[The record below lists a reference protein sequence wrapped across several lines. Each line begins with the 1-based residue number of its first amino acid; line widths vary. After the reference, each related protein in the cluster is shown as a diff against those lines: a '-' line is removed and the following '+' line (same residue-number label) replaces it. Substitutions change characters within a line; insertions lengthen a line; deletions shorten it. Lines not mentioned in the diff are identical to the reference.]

1 MVEKLKDEK
10 FIKKLLLIFLV
21 LQPFLDCYLLYTD
34 EVMNIFHFSPTTI
47 IRFLIIGFL
56 FILVFFNKNNKETRK
71 SIIIYGLVILIYTI
85 LHIITTYSY
94 NIDSF
99 PSFKYSLTAE
109 IFYIARMLLPIC
121 IIYIVYTLKI
131 NKEEFINLFLWVA
144 FITSSIIVIMNLLNI
159 SLTSYGGNNQIDG
172 SLFSWFSS
180 NKPDSRLL
188 ASKGWFNSANQIS
201 ALFAILLPVCIY
213 SIFDKFS
220 FKRIATLCL
229 CILAMLMIGTRV
241 STIGWIPIYI
251 VMLLIYLFCSLILK
265 QVEFKWKNFIGSI
278 IIGCFFGVLY
288 IFSPLVNSADSVDQ
302 AALDAYLDEKEI
314 DLENMT
320 VEEYLPFLAI
330 NEEFY
335 TKLYPYHEHEEF
347 WYYVAKEV
355 PYYKRGG
362 NRNAQTLITED
373 INSNFK
379 TKLSPLFGLG
389 YSRFENAK
397 IYMEKDFLVHYYT
410 IGIIGIILFLSPYII
425 ILVYKLYQI
434 LFVDRKLFNFYNI
447 MLLAILTLPIG
458 ISFMSGH
465 VVDELIVSL
474 YIGFITG
481 IILKNIKPNINQ
493 KNI

>member
-10 FIKKLLLIFLV
+10 FIKKLLFIFLV

-71 SIIIYGLVILIYTI
+71 PIIIYGLVILIYTI
-85 LHIITTYSY
+85 LHIITTYSC

-220 FKRIATLCL
+220 FKRITTLCL

-288 IFSPLVNSADSVDQ
+288 IFSPLVNSAESVDQ

-335 TKLYPYHEHEEF
+335 TKLYPYDEHEDF

-434 LFVDRKLFNFYNI
+434 LFVDRKLFNFYNV
-447 MLLAILTLPIG
+447 MLLANLFLPIA

-474 YIGFITG
+474 YMGFIAG

>member
-71 SIIIYGLVILIYTI
+71 PIIIYGLVILIYTI

-335 TKLYPYHEHEEF
+335 TKLYPYDEHEEF

-425 ILVYKLYQI
+425 ILVYKLCQI
-434 LFVDRKLFNFYNI
+434 LFVDRKLFNFYNV
-447 MLLAILTLPIG
+447 MLLANLFLPIA

-474 YIGFITG
+474 YMGFIAG

>member
-71 SIIIYGLVILIYTI
+71 PIIIYGLVILIYTI

-180 NKPDSRLL
+180 NKPDSKLL

-335 TKLYPYHEHEEF
+335 TKLYPYDEHEEF

-425 ILVYKLYQI
+425 ILVYKLCQI
-434 LFVDRKLFNFYNI
+434 LFVDRKLFNFYNV
-447 MLLAILTLPIG
+447 MLLANLFLPIA

-474 YIGFITG
+474 YMGFIAG

>member
-1 MVEKLKDEK
+1 MLEKLKDEK

-71 SIIIYGLVILIYTI
+71 PIIIYGLVILIYTI

-288 IFSPLVNSADSVDQ
+288 IFSPLVNSAESVDQ

-335 TKLYPYHEHEEF
+335 TKLYPYDEHEEF

-425 ILVYKLYQI
+425 ILVYKLCQI
-434 LFVDRKLFNFYNI
+434 LFVDRKLFNFYNV
-447 MLLAILTLPIG
+447 MLLANLFLPIA

-474 YIGFITG
+474 YMGFIAG

>member
-1 MVEKLKDEK
+1 MVEKLKNEK

-71 SIIIYGLVILIYTI
+71 PIIIYGLVILIYTI

-109 IFYIARMLLPIC
+109 IFYVARMLLPIC
-121 IIYIVYTLKI
+121 IIYIVYSLKI
-131 NKEEFINLFLWVA
+131 NKEEFINLFLWVT

-172 SLFSWFSS
+172 NLFSWFSS
-180 NKPDSRLL
+180 NKPGSRLL

-278 IIGCFFGVLY
+278 IIGSLFGVLY
-288 IFSPLVNSADSVDQ
+288 IFSPLVNSAESVDQ
-302 AALDAYLDEKEI
+302 TALDAYLDEKEI

-330 NEEFY
+330 NEDFY
-335 TKLYPYHEHEEF
+335 TKLYPYDEHEDF

-397 IYMEKDFLVHYYT
+397 IYMEKDFLVHHYT

-425 ILVYKLYQI
+425 ILIYKMYQM

-447 MLLAILTLPIG
+447 MLLASLFLPIA

-474 YIGFITG
+474 YMGFIAG
-481 IILKNIKPNINQ
+481 IILKNIKPNLKK